1 MNGRKKEKKKSFHG
15 KKLKM
20 VVKKKQNLKEN
31 WKMIRKTVQYVS
43 LPLRSLFEAEG
54 GIDQLLNW
62 WFLVE
67 FHPNISAG
75 FAWGDL
81 GMWFVADTPWIE
93 ECPRS
98 NSPLDLDPVNLEAT
112 LMAPTNSV
120 PFLQERQ
127 WCRERCEV
135 AVHCVFSDYF
145 SKFSESCY
153 SLLILKYF
161 ILLDSKFIQ
170 LSNEILNIKI
180 GWFVWRQFWK
190 NKSVWFFL
198 PTL

>member
-1 MNGRKKEKKKSFHG
+1 
-15 KKLKM
+15 
-20 VVKKKQNLKEN
+20 
-31 WKMIRKTVQYVS
+31 MIRKTVQYVS

-67 FHPNISAG
+67 FHPSISAG

-112 LMAPTNSV
+112 LMAPTNPV
-120 PFLQERQ
+120 P
-127 WCRERCEV
+127 CREKILHY
-135 AVHCVFSDYF
+135 AMSLFTAFFSDYF
-145 SKFSESCY
+145 SMFSESCY
-153 SLLILKYF
+153 ILSILKYF

-180 GWFVWRQFWK
+180 GWFVRREFWK
-190 NKSVWFFL
+190 NKCVWFFL
-198 PTL
+198 PTLYIPNIENNQCFSFILEPQQKIERTRTIHHY